1 MDGRFMEM
9 SLMAEH
15 YLLRHLRQVLL
26 HSMWLHL
33 ARQHHTLYLLA
44 ASNTDSYYTFMEL
57 CFDRN

>member
-1 MDGRFMEM
+1 
-9 SLMAEH
+9 MAEH